1 MTLYTNDYLEYYL
14 TLVGWLINNGI
25 WGMIEDTG
33 LFALPFAVIVVRE
46 WLKVRGEGADE
57 GNKGVLSLAR
67 IETNVY
73 VGYIVVAL
81 CGVPVIHVGF
91 DTLAFDQSR
100 ASQCQYQLPE
110 PQNTGWAASFST
122 LAGKSA
128 QMPVWW
134 GFMHAFSKATTSGA
148 VAAIPCGTDL
158 RQMRM
163 DVNNARIN
171 NPLLAQ
177 EVADFTRDCY
187 GSSRARLFMR
197 QPDVKDQNNNNGVLS
212 DLSWIGSNF
221 FLKTPGYY
229 DTDYSRT
236 PRTLWPYEPTR
247 DAGLPEVSG
256 GGGYPTCKQW
266 WSDAGIGLNERLLAK
281 IDPDLMTRFIGWAN
295 WTSPDK
301 VREALIRQVVSPS
314 AQVPGDVYSDYGGQ
328 IQGTAWNGLARA
340 AGTFGV
346 GLGSLGYFPAMDMV
360 RQALPMVMAFLKM
373 AIVICMPLIL
383 IISAY
388 QLKTAMTLTV
398 VFFALIFV
406 DFWFQLARWV
416 DSTILNALYGSG
428 SPHLSFDVVLGLN
441 VATQDAILN
450 FVMGTM
456 FIILPMFWITALS
469 WAAINAGSILGG
481 LANGTGD
488 VKNAG
493 GSSASFTKDGI
504 SSTSQSLSAGKT
516 DK

>member
-1 MTLYTNDYLEYYL
+1 M
-14 TLVGWLINNGI
+14 
-25 WGMIEDTG
+25 
-33 LFALPFAVIVVRE
+33 E
-46 WLKVRGEGADE
+46 WLGE
-57 GNKGVLSLAR
+57 S
-67 IETNVY
+67 
-73 VGYIVVAL
+73 
-81 CGVPVIHVGF
+81 
-91 DTLAFDQSR
+91 
-100 ASQCQYQLPE
+100 
-110 PQNTGWAASFST
+110 GWDF
-122 LAGKSA
+122 
-128 QMPVWW
+128 W
-134 GFMHAFSKATTSGA
+134 G
-148 VAAIPCGTDL
+148 
-158 RQMRM
+158 
-163 DVNNARIN
+163 
-171 NPLLAQ
+171 
-177 EVADFTRDCY
+177 
-187 GSSRARLFMR
+187 
-197 QPDVKDQNNNNGVLS
+197 
-212 DLSWIGSNF
+212 
-221 FLKTPGYY
+221 
-229 DTDYSRT
+229 
-236 PRTLWPYEPTR
+236 
-247 DAGLPEVSG
+247 
-256 GGGYPTCKQW
+256 
-266 WSDAGIGLNERLLAK
+266 
-281 IDPDLMTRFIGWAN
+281 
-295 WTSPDK
+295 
-301 VREALIRQVVSPS
+301 
-314 AQVPGDVYSDYGGQ
+314 
-328 IQGTAWNGLARA
+328 
-340 AGTFGV
+340 

-504 SSTSQSLSAGKT
+504 SSTSQSLSAEKT